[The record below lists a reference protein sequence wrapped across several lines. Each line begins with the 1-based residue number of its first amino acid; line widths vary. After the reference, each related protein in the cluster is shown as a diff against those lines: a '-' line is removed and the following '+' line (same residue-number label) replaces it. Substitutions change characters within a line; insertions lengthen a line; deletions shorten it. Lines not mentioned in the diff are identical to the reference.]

1 MGDQDFPIERNWYI
15 GNAFYAILYG
25 AQLCM
30 FTLSAYFI
38 RRGTGKDKS
47 KYLYI
52 AYSFTLLLLETIA
65 MSADYFFGQMM
76 WIEHRDDPGGPVVYF
91 ASHIADW
98 YNTFGTAANVTEDF
112 LSNALMLYRAYIFY
126 SQPSLRWMLYFP
138 ALLFLSATAMSI
150 AATIQS
156 GLPGGDFFHG
166 STTNFTIPWLVLT
179 ITFNIITTAMISI
192 RLIQMSKSVRN
203 LLSKERAEI
212 YTSVIAIL
220 IESAA
225 PFSIL
230 GIVTLAVY
238 IKNLP
243 EALFFTSLWGGLVSF
258 TPQAIILRVAMGSGW
273 NKHMVGEYAG
283 PGAATTSVVFAGSH
297 GSHTVAGSATALDSL
312 GQSKPEGGGGS
323 VSAKGSEV
331 ELAGPD
337 F

>member
-15 GNAFYAILYG
+15 GNACYAILYG

-38 RRGTGKDKS
+38 SRGNGKDKS

-52 AYSFTLLLLETIA
+52 AYSFTLLILETIA
-65 MSADYFFGQMM
+65 MAADLFYGQMM
-76 WIEHRDDPGGPVVYF
+76 WIEHRDDPGGPVAYF
-91 ASHIADW
+91 AEHIADW

-112 LSNALMLYRAYIFY
+112 MSNALMLYRAYIFY
-126 SQPSLRWMLYFP
+126 SRPGSKWMLYFP
-138 ALLFLSATAMSI
+138 GLLFLAATAMSI

-166 STTNFTIPWLVLT
+166 TTTNFTIPWLVLT

-192 RLIQMSKSVRN
+192 RLFQMSKSVRN
-203 LLSKERAEI
+203 LLSKERAGV

-225 PFSIL
+225 PFTIL
-230 GIVTLAVY
+230 GIVTLGVY

-243 EALFFTSLWGGLVSF
+243 EALFFTDVWGGLVSF
-258 TPQAIILRVAMGSGW
+258 TPQAIILRVAMGSAW
-273 NKHMVGEYAG
+273 NKHMVSEYT
-283 PGAATTSVVFAGSH
+283 GAAQSGNTVVFAGSGNTH
-297 GSHTVAGSATALDSL
+297 ETRTAAGSATALDSL
-312 GQSKPEGGGGS
+312 SRSKGS
-323 VSAKGSEV
+323 GKGSEL
-331 ELAGPD
+331 ELAKVGEGE